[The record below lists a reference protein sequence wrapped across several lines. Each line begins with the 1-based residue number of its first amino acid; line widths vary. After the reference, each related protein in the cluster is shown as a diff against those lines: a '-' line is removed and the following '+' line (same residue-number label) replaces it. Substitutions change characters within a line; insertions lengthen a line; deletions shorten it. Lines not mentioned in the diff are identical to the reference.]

1 MCVLASSPD
10 GILSPR
16 QPASSPSRSDTRPT
30 LVPGCWRRCH
40 NSQVWSAEPAL
51 LSTTPAGLISVKAAF
66 VAPVARWRGKRAPPF
81 RMGQSPWPM
90 TGKLSRRSIA
100 DNPPEVGLR
109 RCPKTRPVLPA
120 PCRAVTSF
128 PLITW
133 RSLVTRDAK
142 LGLMMAP
149 RQLPM
154 RELPSPRSR
163 PRRD

>member
-1 MCVLASSPD
+1 MASSPD

-40 NSQVWSAEPAL
+40 NSQVWSPKPAL
-51 LSTTPAGLISVKAAF
+51 LSTTPAGLISVKAVF
-66 VAPVARWRGKRAPPF
+66 VAPVARWKGKRAPPF

-100 DNPPEVGLR
+100 DNPPKSAHGGALR
-109 RCPKTRPVLPA
+109 RGLYCPHPVEL
-120 PCRAVTSF
+120 VTSF

-133 RSLVTRDAK
+133 RSLVTREAK

-149 RQLPM
+149 RQSPM
-154 RELPSPRSR
+154 RELSSPRSR
-163 PRRD
+163 S